1 MAFLAAYVVPHPPLV
16 VPEVGH
22 GQEAGIPATTAA
34 FRLIASE
41 IAALKPDTIV
51 IVSPHNRIHRNFF
64 HISGG
69 EGWESSFGDFRAP
82 SPVISAKYDKALA
95 LEITRAARAAG
106 LEAGHYDEERPGDS
120 ASDHGSLVPLYF
132 VARAQQGGQA
142 AEARHARAGGPER
155 LTLSAQL
162 VRMSVSSYNH
172 VNHDRYGR
180 VLRDILDRSPK
191 RIVFIA
197 SGDLSHRLKEDGP
210 YGLDY
215 AAPAFEDDIVAALGR
230 GDLAHIVKYDEELCQ
245 QVGECGVRSFCILAG
260 LLNGNPFSTELL
272 SHEDTFGVGYAV
284 ARYMPTET
292 TTSDQGASTP
302 DVQSADTAGNAGQN
316 PPSGQ
321 SEVLKAAAASRA
333 ADLPTNSVHVLQAE
347 AALSPSEPGPE
358 AADAAEP
365 ADRDPFV
372 ALARRSLETY
382 IQSGHLLHLSNTE
395 LAALPPALRDEQAGV
410 FVSLHLP
417 PSTCRPT
424 DEGPLRGCIGTL
436 APTTGS
442 VAEEIIHNAVSAGTR
457 DPRFPKV
464 REGELPLLVY
474 SVDVLGPAE
483 DIHDLGELDV
493 KRYGVIVESGWRR
506 GLLLPDLEGVDSVEV
521 QVAIARQKAGI
532 APGEPVRLQRFEV
545 IRHKEVERL

>member
-180 VLRDILDRSPK
+180 VLRDIFDRSPK

-292 TTSDQGASTP
+292 TTSEQGTSTP
-302 DVQSADTAGNAGQN
+302 DVQS
-316 PPSGQ
+316 
-321 SEVLKAAAASRA
+321 
-333 ADLPTNSVHVLQAE
+333 
-347 AALSPSEPGPE
+347 
-358 AADAAEP
+358 AEP